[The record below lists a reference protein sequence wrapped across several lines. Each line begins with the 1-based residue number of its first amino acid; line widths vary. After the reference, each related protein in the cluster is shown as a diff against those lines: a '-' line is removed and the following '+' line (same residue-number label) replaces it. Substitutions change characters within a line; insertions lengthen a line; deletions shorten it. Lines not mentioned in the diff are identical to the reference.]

1 MSLNFIHI
9 GQMKS
14 GTTWVYKNYFYKNND
29 YADIKL
35 KEFRL
40 FDRVN
45 ENNVRKKIN
54 RINDFFNSE
63 KENEKERKLYIDY
76 LNEATPKNY
85 LKIFDY
91 YRKPTYDIS
100 PAYSGYN
107 IEQIKKLSKILPTDI
122 KIIFNI
128 RNPINR
134 TWSHYHHYLK
144 ALLNKNDLKPN
155 RKNLE
160 KIIGEIKI
168 LDFLKSGGINKKGFA
183 TRTIDKW
190 NKIFNNII
198 IVHFDDFLIDKNKY
212 FRNLHSQLLNKKID
226 DLSFNKI
233 EKQKSNKLKLNFE
246 NENII
251 REYFKDELVELH
263 TLFPEKYNI

>member
-1 MSLNFIHI
+1 M
-9 GQMKS
+9 
-14 GTTWVYKNYFYKNND
+14 
-29 YADIKL
+29 
-35 KEFRL
+35 
-40 FDRVN
+40 
-45 ENNVRKKIN
+45 
-54 RINDFFNSE
+54 
-63 KENEKERKLYIDY
+63 
-76 LNEATPKNY
+76 
-85 LKIFDY
+85 
-91 YRKPTYDIS
+91 
-100 PAYSGYN
+100 
-107 IEQIKKLSKILPTDI
+107 
-122 KIIFNI
+122 
-128 RNPINR
+128 
-134 TWSHYHHYLK
+134 
-144 ALLNKNDLKPN
+144 NKNDLKPN

-160 KIIGEIKI
+160 KIKGEIKI

-233 EKQKSNKLKLNFE
+233 EKEKSKKLKLNFE

-263 TLFPEKYNI
+263 TLFPEKYNIYK